1 MIGSIVAALAGLCV
15 LLPSASAPCSR
26 PASPACA
33 VRAADDGPT
42 ALALVRAIGARDL
55 VLGIIVLLL
64 LAGRNRAALE
74 LVLGVSI
81 LAAAGDAA
89 AVTSGRSDA
98 RGPRLVVH
106 IGGAAALRG
115 VATRTKRRE

>member
-1 MIGSIVAALAGLCV
+1 MIGSIVAALAGCAFFAV
-15 LLPSASAPCSR
+15 GIGALLAPGISSMQYGL
-26 PASPACA
+26 PTTD
-33 VRAADDGPT
+33 RA

-74 LVLGVSI
+74 IVLGASL

-98 RGPRLVVH
+98 GPRQLVVH
-106 IGGAAALRG
+106 AAGAAALLAAWRLVRSG
-115 VATRTKRRE
+115 R